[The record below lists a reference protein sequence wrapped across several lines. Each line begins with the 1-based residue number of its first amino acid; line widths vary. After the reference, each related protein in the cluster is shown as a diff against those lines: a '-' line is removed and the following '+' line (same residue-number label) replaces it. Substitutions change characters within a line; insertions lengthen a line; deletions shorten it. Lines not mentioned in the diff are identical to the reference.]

1 MNTFELR
8 QAVEQPVLSRGV
20 RFEPGLVERL
30 LTDVGSDPGNLPLL
44 QFCLTQLWGRQRA
57 DTLTH
62 AAYEDLGGLAGALSR
77 YADRVFAQLT
87 PEEQDEARQVL
98 TRLVRPGEGTED
110 TRRWASRQELGE
122 DGWGVVRQLADTRLV
137 VTDRNA
143 DGREQAS
150 LAHETLL
157 RHWDRLR
164 DWLQEDLTFRLWRQ
178 RLTPWLQQ
186 WVTSGQDAA
195 FLLRG
200 LLLAEA
206 EEWSHEQV
214 GSFSELER
222 SFIAASSEQRLA
234 EERSEEARRQR
245 ELAQERALN
254 VVEHARAEAAAR
266 GRSRL
271 RLLAGALFLFAL
283 FATVAGG
290 IALRQSRLAEDR
302 RLQAVAAQTSAEEH
316 ATLAQ
321 ARQLSARQCK

>member
-1 MNTFELR
+1 MRQAFLDLLLERLRWTGGGAGSVANDDPIPTPNPHPPFTVLLALRADFMAPALAYRPLADAIQQCVIVVGPTNSFELR

-30 LTDVGSDPGNLPLL
+30 LSDVGSDPGNLPLL

-87 PEEQDEARQVL
+87 PEEQDEARQAL
-98 TRLVRPGEGTED
+98 TRLVQPGEGTED

-122 DGWGVVRQLADTRLV
+122 GGWLVVRHLADTRLV

-164 DWLQEDLTFRLWRQ
+164 DWLQEDLTSRLWRQ

-186 WVTSGQDAA
+186 WVASGQDTA

-206 EEWSHEQV
+206 EQWSDEQLK
-214 GSFSELER
+214 SFSELEH
-222 SFIAASSEQRLA
+222 SFITASSDQ
-234 EERSEEARRQR
+234 
-245 ELAQERALN
+245 
-254 VVEHARAEAAAR
+254 H
-266 GRSRL
+266 G
-271 RLLAGALFLFAL
+271 
-283 FATVAGG
+283 
-290 IALRQSRLAEDR
+290 
-302 RLQAVAAQTSAEEH
+302 
-316 ATLAQ
+316 
-321 ARQLSARQCK
+321 